1 MKQFEKQLRA
11 LESAEEPNRYEQLPE
26 GRLGRIVAA
35 QRICFALREGGN
47 ALEEITE
54 AGAALDPERHAK
66 LTETLEGARKVAAAV
81 VRYCGPLVPGAPLSA
96 LVASVGPLKT
106 EGATA

>member
-1 MKQFEKQLRA
+1 MKQSLIKR
-11 LESAEEPNRYEQLPE
+11 LERLEARPASFAGPE
-26 GRLGRIVAA
+26 GPYSGVIGNAIL
-35 QRICFALREGGN
+35 ICFALREGGN